1 MPHITISEELYQK
14 LFVRAQAN
22 GFGSV
27 DDYVVDL
34 LEQHLAEPA
43 NFDEYF
49 TPERLAE
56 IKTAIAQ
63 VEAGE
68 SLTAEVMREHFGR
81 KSDS

>member
-1 MPHITISEELYQK
+1 MHQIPISDELYQK
-14 LFVRAQAN
+14 VLVCAQAN
-22 GFGSV
+22 GFESV
-27 DDYVVDL
+27 DDYVIDL
-34 LEQHLAEPA
+34 LEQELAEPM
-43 NFDEYF
+43 NFDEFF